1 MKMYFYNILSLRHK
15 INTFLTLKKKEA
27 MHIKKLSHNKL
38 AKGMTAPSLRA
49 PTPSSLSPR
58 PRIFELHTSWEQS
71 KVATDTQINLMS

>member
-38 AKGMTAPSLRA
+38 AKGMTAP
-49 PTPSSLSPR
+49 
-58 PRIFELHTSWEQS
+58 
-71 KVATDTQINLMS
+71 